1 MAIRVWAVA
10 ALLAAVPSVHAT
22 DPELPKIRVGMLEN
36 MFRDV
41 PKPILI
47 AMSEPFRGLMLRQT
61 GLNGDVEFCPNST
74 CLAGK
79 LKDKSVTVGV
89 FHGFEYAWAKSAN
102 PNLQPILVTVPH
114 GRKVQAMIVVK
125 NDGELKKPA
134 DLKGPTIVVPK
145 NLKAHAQLFL
155 DRTRSQHPAI
165 QLAPKPASM
174 TAEEALTAVAS
185 GEQKAAITDIATF
198 NGYKNL
204 QPGAANQLRI
214 ILESEMFPV
223 AVIATAKGT
232 LADEHVERIRA
243 GLAGAS
249 KTAQGRTMLTM
260 WSLKGFENPPA
271 DYDEQCKKI
280 LAFYPPPKITAS
292 STAAVIMPD
301 MK

>member
-1 MAIRVWAVA
+1 VAIRVWAVA

-47 AMSEPFRGLMLRQT
+47 AMSEPFRGLMLKQT
-61 GLNGDVEFCPNST
+61 GLTGDVEFCPNST

-79 LKDKSVTVGV
+79 LKDRSVTVGV
-89 FHGFEYAWAKSAN
+89 FHGFEYAWAKAAN

-125 NDGELKKPA
+125 NEEKKITLA
-134 DLKGPTIVVPK
+134 DLKGPTVVTPK
-145 NLKAHAQLFL
+145 GLKAHAQLFL
-155 DRTRSQHPAI
+155 DRIRTQNPGI
-165 QLAPKPASM
+165 QLAPKSATL
-174 TAEEALTAVAS
+174 TAEEALTAVAT
-185 GEQKAAITDIATF
+185 GEQKAAITDIATL
-198 NGYKNL
+198 NGYMKL

-214 ILESEMFPV
+214 VAESELFPV
-223 AVIATAKGT
+223 AVIATCKGT
-232 LADEHVERIRA
+232 LADEHIERVRN

-260 WSLKGFENPPA
+260 WSLKGFEPAPA
-271 DYDEQCKKI
+271 DYDDQCKKI
-280 LAFYPPPKITAS
+280 LAFYPPPDITP
-292 STAAVIMPD
+292 STAAAITPD